1 MKKLITAALLIA
13 VAAKPALAMSDL
25 DKALAGLLIG
35 IGVAAV
41 AQKAQRVNAP
51 TATNDYYEDKGVRAL
66 GKSPNVK
73 WEIHENPLE
82 VCRQRDMVAGRYFDT
97 DGCASWSASLD
108 SCTVVT
114 KRSTNHMTL
123 GRLFL
128 ACQKGG

>member
-13 VAAKPALAMSDL
+13 VTAKPALAMSDL

-82 VCRQRDMVAGRYFDT
+82 VCRQRDMVAGHYFDT
-97 DGCASWSASLD
+97 DGCASWSVSLD